1 MKRRWFPVAAAY
13 AWQCGCGGSRQSGL
27 APAERAPGA
36 YRVRFE
42 TSKGGFTL
50 EVNRSWAPL
59 GADRFYGLCRRH
71 FYDNARFFRVIPGFV
86 VQFGISGDPAVSRQ
100 WRDTKIPD
108 DPVTV
113 SNRRGSMAFATDGPN
128 TRTTQVFI
136 NLADT
141 PRLDSKGF
149 APFGRV
155 TEGMDVVD
163 RLYSAYGEG
172 PPLGGGPAQSRI
184 EVEGNAYLE
193 RAFPKLDYIRTATL
207 Q

>member
-1 MKRRWFPVAAAY
+1 MKRGWFLVAVAY
-13 AWQCGCGGSRQSGL
+13 ALQCGCSGSRPSGPS
-27 APAERAPGA
+27 PAERAPDA

-42 TSKGGFTL
+42 TSKGSFTL

-59 GADRFYGLCRRH
+59 GADRFYSLCRQR
-71 FYDNARFFRVIPGFV
+71 FYDGARFFRVIPGFV
-86 VQFGISGDPAVSRQ
+86 VQFGINGDPLVSKR
-100 WRDTKIPD
+100 WRDSRIPD
-108 DPVTV
+108 DPVAS
-113 SNRRGSMAFATDGPN
+113 SNLRGSMAFATDGPN

-136 NLADT
+136 NLANT
-141 PRLDSKGF
+141 TRLDAKGF

-163 RLYSAYGEG
+163 RFYSAYGEG

-184 EVEGNAYLE
+184 EAEGNAYLE
-193 RAFPKLDYIRTATL
+193 RAFPKLDYIRTTTL